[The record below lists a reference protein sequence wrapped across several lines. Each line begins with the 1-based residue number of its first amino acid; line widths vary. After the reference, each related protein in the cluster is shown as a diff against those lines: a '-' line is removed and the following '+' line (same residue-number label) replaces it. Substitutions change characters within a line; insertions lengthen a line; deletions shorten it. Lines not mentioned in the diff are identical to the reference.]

1 MTNSQITNIFDALN
15 IPVNLWIS
23 LEDFSIVF
31 IEKGADFFPD
41 KKTKRIKIN
50 TTTNLMEVVFG
61 TYNSLTGV
69 FIANN
74 EKTSNYDADNFYDLA
89 EINGFKLK

>member
-1 MTNSQITNIFDALN
+1 MTNSQIINILDTLD

-23 LEDFSIVF
+23 LEDFNTVF
-31 IEKGADFFPD
+31 IEKGTDFFPN

-61 TYNSLTGV
+61 TYNSSTGI
-69 FIANN
+69 FTANN
-74 EKTSNYDADNFYDLA
+74 GKTSNYNADNFYDLA